1 MFDLS
6 LLEYGPTR
14 NLLRICDQQ
23 APLEE
28 SNRYHWT
35 IVGEWT
41 GKSESTSA
49 SREPKLTD
57 SNE

>member
-41 GKSESTSA
+41 GRSPTNFYSTEA
-49 SREPKLTD
+49 EADR
-57 SNE
+57 

>member
-1 MFDLS
+1 MFDMN

-14 NLLRICDQQ
+14 NLRHICDQQ
-23 APLEE
+23 ASLEE

-41 GKSESTSA
+41 
-49 SREPKLTD
+49 SRFFMTRLDLMVSDK
-57 SNE
+57 